1 MKKILSILMVVL
13 FAFTLGG
20 VAGCVPGLTN
30 TKAMWDASSPKSKA
44 VFFNEVYTQNYDEY
58 LAVLGMAVGL
68 TADEV
73 KVVAKLD
80 PVKLKGMIAASSLN
94 EDAREVL
101 RYKKAFLKK
110 LELPIDIFS
119 DIAVVGLAPTPE
131 QERIIVELLN
141 QLKYKA
147 YMK

>member
-1 MKKILSILMVVL
+1 MKKILSILTAVVL
-13 FAFTLGG
+13 IFMLGG
-20 VAGCVPGLTN
+20 IAGCIPGLTN

-44 VFFNEVYTQNYDEY
+44 VFFNEVYTDNYNEY
-58 LAVLGMAVGL
+58 LTVVGMAVGL

-80 PVKLKGMIAASSLN
+80 PAKLKAMVAASKLS
-94 EDAREVL
+94 EDAKEVL
-101 RYKKAFLKK
+101 RYKKAFLKR
-110 LELPIDIFS
+110 LELPIDVFT
-119 DIAVVGLAPTPE
+119 DIAVVGLTPTPE
-131 QERIIVELLN
+131 QEKIVVELLN